1 MQFET
6 ELLTGVFLK
15 RYKRFFADVE
25 LGGQVE
31 VAHVANTGSMKGV
44 NNPGVHCLVSKSK
57 NPERKLKFSLE
68 ALMDPQSGEW
78 VGVNT
83 SWPHQLAQEIFKEKR
98 LSHWQ
103 NYDVMKP
110 EHKIN
115 AETRLDL
122 LLTNSKTQQQH
133 FVELKNVTLAIGD
146 LETKQGVALFP
157 AAATERGQKHL
168 RELTE
173 LVKQGHT
180 AEILF
185 LIQRN
190 DCASFKAAKDID
202 PEYAELLRVARKSGV
217 TITCVCAEISPRGI
231 EIKTQP
237 VPYLQE

>member
-6 ELLTGVFLK
+6 ELLSGVFLK

-25 LGGQVE
+25 LSGQVE

-44 NNPGVHCLVSKSK
+44 NNPGVRCLVSKSK

-83 SWPHQLAQEIFKEKR
+83 SWPNQLAQEIFKQKY

-122 LLTNSKTQQQH
+122 LLTNSTTQKQR
-133 FVELKNVTLAIGD
+133 FVEVKNVTLATGD
-146 LETKQGVALFP
+146 LAAKAGVALFP
-157 AAATERGQKHL
+157 DAVTERGQKHL
-168 RELTE
+168 RELTL
-173 LVKQGHT
+173 LVKQGHE

-190 DCASFKAAKDID
+190 DCISFKAAKDID
-202 PEYAELLRVARKSGV
+202 PDYAELLDQAKKSGV
-217 TITCVCAEISPRGI
+217 TITCVCAEISPQGI
-231 EIKTQP
+231 KINPRPIKF
-237 VPYLQE
+237 LQE